1 MFFWLISGLSC
12 IQCGFISLINKLKT
26 FSLIELNEFIPQ
38 LINECWLVYNIITVF
53 SETTSGTYILNIK
66 LMNAKF
72 NLNEVV
78 TEMKI
83 KLA

>member
-1 MFFWLISGLSC
+1 MN
-12 IQCGFISLINKLKT
+12 LINKLKT